1 VVGDFSGWIRGA
13 FQKYVELPPGF
24 YRLEEGDCVIEPPRY
39 PWHFP
44 TPYIAADWGDVV
56 ELRIY
61 APETPEVSGGEVT
74 KLAHVGPFAVY
85 LGTTRRRRYEVRCCG
100 KTRRFRSSQAVAS
113 PLVTAMYE
121 VLPDR
126 AADRLG
132 YRDLRRHLCGGH
144 VKRRGGAR
152 RGRSR
157 LFRRPLSTPHISR
170 HELPSIRRGEPHGRR
185 REAGRLGS
193 IRRVARCVEESRHEA
208 CVGRSVVP
216 RGASEPVVSG
226 GPLHLKESRA
236 GASSQRD
243 GSQTA
248 AGPL

>member
-1 VVGDFSGWIRGA
+1 M
-13 FQKYVELPPGF
+13 
-24 YRLEEGDCVIEPPRY
+24 
-39 PWHFP
+39 
-44 TPYIAADWGDVV
+44 AADWGDVV

-74 KLAHVGPFAVY
+74 KLAEVGPFAVY

-100 KTRRFRSSQAVAS
+100 KTRRFRSPPAVAL
-113 PLVTAMYE
+113 PPVTAMYE

-132 YRDLRRHLCGGH
+132 CRDLRRH
-144 VKRRGGAR
+144 VERRGGAR

-185 REAGRLGS
+185 REAGGLDGL
-193 IRRVARCVEESRHEA
+193 RRVARCVEESRHEA

-236 GASSQRD
+236 GASSQR
-243 GSQTA
+243 GCSQTA